1 MLIKLCCQPVS
12 AAGSEN
18 KSREMACGLV
28 LGFER
33 YVAERPELKGP
44 DTTVQDMAFQLFMF
58 KQRSLP
64 VIQSVFTSFGLV
76 GCRRYNNAAFMNYQ

>member
-1 MLIKLCCQPVS
+1 MLKLCCQPVS

-18 KSREMACGLV
+18 KAREMVSGLV

-58 KQRSLP
+58 KQRSLLP
-64 VIQSVFTSFGLV
+64 VIQSVFISFGLV
-76 GCRRYNNAAFMNYQ
+76 GCCR